1 MKGGG
6 GGGRCQAKL
15 GCKSAEAFTGRRN
28 SSREDRRLL
37 PPSHPAPAPP
47 VCSLALPV
55 IAHPPPAHPS
65 RLRGRRA
72 ACLVQRVRCKHALVI
87 GVPGGG
93 LVFSRPCK
101 AEDSPDILFR
111 TSSLSVECARQAA
124 FVPRAAEGGG
134 RAGRPPRA
142 RRLLSTLRPRLQS
155 LAGREGYCCVHSCMV
170 QSMPWW
176 PSLSLLHLPFF
187 PFLSRVPPFPPIHH
201 HPPRPSSCLPPPRV
215 PPAPPPWSGGA
226 AVAGPCSPR
235 GGRAVMDGREKL
247 IRFRFPNSYEDA
259 LTGRS
264 IRIRRE

>member
-6 GGGRCQAKL
+6 GGGSRCQAKL

-47 VCSLALPV
+47 VCSLAPLV
-55 IAHPPPAHPS
+55 IALPPPAHPS

-93 LVFSRPCK
+93 LVLSRPCK

-142 RRLLSTLRPRLQS
+142 RRLLSTLRPRLLS

-176 PSLSLLHLPFF
+176 PSLSLFHLPFV

-201 HPPRPSSCLPPPRV
+201 RPTRPSSCLPT
-215 PPAPPPWSGGA
+215 A
-226 AVAGPCSPR
+226 ASAARASAVERWRCGRGPLLSSR
-235 GGRAVMDGREKL
+235 R
-247 IRFRFPNSYEDA
+247 
-259 LTGRS
+259 TGRDGWAGEVNS
-264 IRIRRE
+264 VPLS